1 MSNTVNVS
9 TTTNQVVITPQSTKT
24 VSVNSGDGTSL
35 TVNQGSSNTITISDN
50 VVNTSLTPNIVN
62 ITTPPS
68 NGITVTDLRK
78 TITVSQGSTSIVQVA
93 SIGPQGATGPQG
105 SQGPQGEQGPIG
117 SGSDQGISPTNV
129 YLTPTK
135 IICQDLTNI
144 NLSGSAYTSSGMF
157 ELNWTGSQGE
167 MTMYL
172 PDATDSNN
180 TYRAIRFITNGT
192 YETNTRT
199 YLTPSGSQT
208 LDGSTGFYQ
217 INKAYEGIMVWSDG
231 IEWFRIQTKA

>member
-1 MSNTVNVS
+1 MANSVSSIDTPNNVVVTTQEGNTINVPQ
-9 TTTNQVVITPQSTKT
+9 TTTNVVT
-24 VSVNSGDGTSL
+24 VNS
-35 TVNQGSSNTITISDN
+35 I
-50 VVNTSLTPNIVN
+50 
-62 ITTPPS
+62 
-68 NGITVTDLRK
+68 
-78 TITVSQGSTSIVQVA
+78 
-93 SIGPQGATGPQG
+93 GPQG

-135 IICQDLTNI
+135 IICQDSNNI
-144 NLSGSAYTSSGMF
+144 NLTGSAYTSSGMF
-157 ELNWTGSQGE
+157 ELNWTGSQGS

-172 PDATDSNN
+172 PDATNSNN
-180 TYRAIRFITNGT
+180 TYRSIRFITNGT

-208 LDGSTGFYQ
+208 LDGSTGFYE

>member
-1 MSNTVNVS
+1 MASNSVNIIISQSETVTIEQPSNIVTITDNVESSQVSVEVTSPTNVS
-9 TTTNQVVITPQSTKT
+9 LQEESISVVE
-24 VSVNSGDGTSL
+24 VS
-35 TVNQGSSNTITISDN
+35 
-50 VVNTSLTPNIVN
+50 
-62 ITTPPS
+62 
-68 NGITVTDLRK
+68 
-78 TITVSQGSTSIVQVA
+78 
-93 SIGPQGATGPQG
+93 SIGPQGPQG
-105 SQGPQGEQGPIG
+105 PQGPIG

-135 IICQDLTNI
+135 IICQSDNNI

-157 ELNWTGSQGE
+157 ELNWTGSSGN
-167 MTMYL
+167 MTIYL
-172 PDATDSNN
+172 PDAANSNN
-180 TYRAIRFITNGT
+180 TYRSIRFITNGS

-208 LDGSTGFYQ
+208 LDGSTGFYE